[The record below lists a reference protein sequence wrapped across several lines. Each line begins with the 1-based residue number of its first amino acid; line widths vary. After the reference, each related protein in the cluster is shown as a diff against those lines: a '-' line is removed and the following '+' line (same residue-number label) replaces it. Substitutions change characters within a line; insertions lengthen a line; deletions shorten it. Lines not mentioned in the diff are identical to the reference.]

1 MDVSR
6 VEPDKVEEEVAR
18 VFAESQRSGAASN
31 EREVQVILAR
41 VERQVV
47 IRDLVT
53 FSLVRV
59 WTTFLSM
66 TIGVYALFRPQ
77 AGNKHL
83 PGDEHR

>member
-1 MDVSR
+1 MDAPREESS
-6 VEPDKVEEEVAR
+6 KVEAEVAR
-18 VFAESQRSGAASN
+18 VFAASQRFGETSN

-41 VERQVV
+41 VQRQVV

-66 TIGVYALFRPQ
+66 TIGMCALFRPQ
-77 AGNKHL
+77 NENEHL

>member
-1 MDVSR
+1 MDGSR
-6 VEPDKVEEEVAR
+6 LESDKVEEEVAR
-18 VFAESQRSGAASN
+18 VFAESQRSGETSN

-41 VERQVV
+41 AQRQVV

-59 WTTFLSM
+59 WTTFLSV
-66 TIGVYALFRPQ
+66 TIGMCALFRPQ
-77 AGNKHL
+77 NEKEHL